1 MVVSCIMPRWLAHCV
16 VVLAFAALIGLAF
29 ARVDST
35 WNWQGVWAYRAKFL
49 QGFCVT
55 LVVSLSALVVSTL
68 VGGLAAVMLGSRST
82 LLEAAGRV
90 YVEVIRG
97 TPLLVQLLIGFYVVA
112 SAVGLENRYVV
123 GVLVLALFSGAYM
136 AEIFRGGMAAIPQTQ
151 RDAARAIGLTPWQSL
166 RLVILPQAVRH
177 VLPAVAGQFVSLVKD
192 SSLLS
197 VIAVSEFTLAAQE
210 VNSFT
215 YSTLESYLP
224 LAVGYLLI
232 TLPLSSLSRLLERR
246 FKYEA

>member
-1 MVVSCIMPRWLAHCV
+1 MPRWLAHTV
-16 VVLAFAALIGLAF
+16 VVALFLALLGLAF
-29 ARVDST
+29 SRVNYA
-35 WNWQGVWAYRAKFL
+35 WNWAGVWEYRQKFL
-49 QGFCVT
+49 QGFGVT
-55 LVVSLSALVVSTL
+55 VALSLASLIVSTL
-68 VGGLAAVMLGSRST
+68 IGIAAALLLGSKNA

-90 YVEVIRG
+90 YVELIRG

-123 GVLVLALFSGAYM
+123 GVLLLSLFSGAYM
-136 AEIFRGGMAAIPQTQ
+136 AEIFRGGLAAIPQTQ
-151 RDAARAIGLTPWQSL
+151 RDSARAIGLTPWQSF
-166 RLVILPQAVRH
+166 RLVILPQTVRL
-177 VLPAVAGQFVSLVKD
+177 VLPAVAGQFVSLIKD

-224 LAVGYLLI
+224 LAVGYLLL
-232 TLPLSSLSRLLERR
+232 TLPLSALSRVLERR
-246 FKYEA
+246 FRYET